1 MTHALHN
8 KYFELFR
15 SPIKFPNGVSVFV
28 CSVPSR
34 IVTGLLEE
42 MQEQLT
48 STIFHLAILQEQA
61 TLGTYYQI
69 ESPF

>member
-1 MTHALHN
+1 MTHVLYN

-15 SPIKFPNGVSVFV
+15 SPIKIPNGVSIFV

-42 MQEQLT
+42 IQEQLI
-48 STIFHLAILQEQA
+48 STIFHLVILQEQA

-69 ESPF
+69 ESLF